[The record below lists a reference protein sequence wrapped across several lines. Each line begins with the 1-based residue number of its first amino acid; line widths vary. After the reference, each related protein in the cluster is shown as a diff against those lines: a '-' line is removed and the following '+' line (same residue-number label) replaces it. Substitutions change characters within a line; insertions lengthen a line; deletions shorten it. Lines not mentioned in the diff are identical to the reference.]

1 MIDDSKYETN
11 FPYELLFIDREVSGI
26 CLAFANNS
34 SAYIKVSKTELPQ
47 IVQSTGFFS
56 PLDQFGI
63 KKLKCKWKEQGNLLQ
78 KILTK
83 ITF

>member
-56 PLDQFGI
+56 PLHQFGI

-83 ITF
+83 IKF